1 MADAQVYFLWYY
13 NLASGKKGRPT
24 SILTPQTRERPPFF
38 PRPPMVKSSSLTCP
52 TQPAPASFRPEKTM
66 RMPALRRENGLLLAT
81 TLLVLGCG
89 SLMAL
94 GAEDAAKPP
103 AAGAF
108 SAEAVEF
115 FETRVRPV
123 LAESCVRCHGEKK
136 QSSELRLDSRQAVL
150 DGGASGPAMVPGNPD
165 ESLLI
170 QAIRQTHDEIKMPP
184 KEKLPDAALD
194 ALSSW
199 VKMGAPWSEGT
210 IPTVVTRDQT
220 SRSHWAFQPVRVLD
234 PPAVK
239 DADWVATPVDAFI
252 LERLEKEGLRPSPRA
267 DRRTLIRRAT
277 FDLTGQPPTPAEVE
291 EFVADPSPL
300 AFTTVV
306 DRLLASP
313 RYGERWGRFW
323 LDVARYADT
332 RGYVLKAERRYPY
345 SYTYRDYVIRS
356 FNDDVPYDRFLTEQ
370 IAADQLD
377 LGNDRRP
384 LAALGFLTVG
394 RRNNGDIN
402 EIIDDRIDVVG
413 RGLLGLTVACAR
425 CHDHKFD
432 PIPTED
438 YYSLYGVFASSVD
451 PKELPV
457 IAAVETSAATRDF
470 ERQLHEREQKRDQL
484 VAKLKDEFKADVRSR
499 IALYVKAAFD
509 LDFNSNGRSPKLDE
523 RARADKLHPGRLR
536 GVMIRWQESLAAAG
550 QTPDPIFTPWR
561 TLAALPA
568 GDFAAK
574 AATLV
579 HHWAESGAEVHPL
592 VARALAG
599 GPPATMA
606 DVATCYGALLAEA
619 EGRWQECL
627 KKDPA
632 ASALEDADW
641 EALRLV
647 LYAPDGP
654 IATAPDASPRLFDR
668 KERESIEALAAK
680 IDELQVTH
688 AGAPPRAMV
697 LNDLPQPVNP
707 QVFLRGSPGRRG
719 KSVPRQFLEVL
730 SGPER
735 RPFAHGSGRREL
747 AQAIVQPDNPLTA
760 RVMVNRIWLN
770 HFGSGLV
777 GTPSDFGLRSDPPT
791 HPELLDY
798 LAGAFIRGGWSVKAM
813 HRLIMLSSAY
823 QQRSDNRRECLERD
837 PENRLVWKFNRRRL
851 DFEATRDALLAVSS
865 RLDTTMGGRSVSLAA
880 APFTPRRT
888 VYGFVDRQNLD
899 GLFRTFDFAS
909 PDTTSPRRHVTTVPQ
924 QALFLLNNAFV
935 VEQVRSLAGR
945 LEPAA
950 ADPEARVR
958 QLYALLFGRAP
969 APRELAL
976 GVAFTQRQAAPERLA
991 AELSPWEE
999 YAQVLLL
1006 TNEFA
1011 FVD

>member
-1 MADAQVYFLWYY
+1 
-13 NLASGKKGRPT
+13 
-24 SILTPQTRERPPFF
+24 
-38 PRPPMVKSSSLTCP
+38 
-52 TQPAPASFRPEKTM
+52 
-66 RMPALRRENGLLLAT
+66 MPALRRENGLLLVTAW
-81 TLLVLGCG
+81 LVLGCR
-89 SLMAL
+89 SLLAL

-103 AAGAF
+103 AAGSF
-108 SAEAVEF
+108 SPEAVEF

-136 QSSELRLDSRQAVL
+136 QSSELRLDSRKAAL
-150 DGGASGPAMVPGNPD
+150 EGGASGPALVPGNPD

-184 KEKLPDAALD
+184 REKLPEAALD

-210 IPTVVTRDQT
+210 IPTVATRDQS
-220 SRSHWAFQPVRVLD
+220 SRMHWAFQPVQVLD

-239 DADWVATPVDAFI
+239 EADWVATPVDAFI
-252 LERLEKEGLRPSPRA
+252 LQRLEKEGLRPSPRA

-277 FDLTGQPPTPAEVE
+277 FDLTGLPPAPEEVAAFE
-291 EFVADPSPL
+291 ADPSPL
-300 AFTTVV
+300 AFANVV

-313 RYGERWGRFW
+313 RYGERWGRYW
-323 LDVARYADT
+323 LDVARYGDSK
-332 RGYVLKAERRYPY
+332 GYVAGKDERRYPY
-345 SYTYRDYVIRS
+345 AYTYRDYVIRS
-356 FNDDVPYDRFLTEQ
+356 FNGDKPYDRFLVEQ
-370 IAADQLD
+370 VAADHLD
-377 LGNDRRP
+377 RLDDCRD

-394 RRNNGDIN
+394 RRFLNDRN
-402 EIIDDRIDVVG
+402 EIIDDRIDVVC

-438 YYSLYGVFASSVD
+438 YYSLYGVFASATD

-457 IAAVETSAATRDF
+457 IATGEPSALSRDF
-470 ERQLHEREQKRDQL
+470 ERQLREREQKRDQQ
-484 VAKLKDEFKADVRSR
+484 VTKLKDEFKADLRGR
-499 IALYVKAAFD
+499 IAVYLRAAFD
-509 LDFNSNGRSPKLDE
+509 LDFSASGRSTRLDE
-523 RARADKLHPGRLR
+523 RARADKLSPGRLR
-536 GVMIRWQESLAAAG
+536 GLMMRWQESLAAAR

-568 GDFAAK
+568 SEFAAK
-574 AATLV
+574 SATLV
-579 HHWAESGAEVHPL
+579 HQWSASGAAVHPL
-592 VARALAG
+592 VARALAAA
-599 GPPATMA
+599 PPMTMG
-606 DVATCYGALLAEA
+606 DVVARYGALLAEA
-619 EGRWQECL
+619 ETRWQECL
-627 KKDPA
+627 KNDPA

-641 EALRLV
+641 ETLRQV
-647 LYAPDGP
+647 LYAPGGP
-654 IATAPDASPRLFDR
+654 VASAPDASPRLFDR
-668 KERESIEALAAK
+668 KERESIDALTAK

-697 LNDLPQPVNP
+697 LSDLPQPVSP
-707 QVFLRGSPGRRG
+707 QVFLRGNPGRRG

-730 SGPER
+730 EGPAR

-747 AQAIVQPDNPLTA
+747 AEAIVRPDNPLTA

-798 LAGAFIRGGWSVKAM
+798 LASAFVRGGWSVKAM

-823 QQRSDNRRECLERD
+823 QQRSDNRGDCLERD

-851 DFEATRDALLAVSS
+851 DFEATRDALLAVSG
-865 RLDTTMGGRSVSLAA
+865 RLDTTVGGRSVSLVN
-880 APFTPRRT
+880 APFTSRRT
-888 VYGFVDRQNLD
+888 VYGFIDRQNLD

-909 PDTTSPRRHVTTVPQ
+909 PDTTSPRRYVTTVPQ
-924 QALFLLNNAFV
+924 QALFLLNSGFV
-935 VEQVRSLAGR
+935 IEQVRSLAGR
-945 LEPAA
+945 HESAA
-950 ADPEARVR
+950 AEPEDRVR
-958 QLYALLFGRAP
+958 HLYALLFNRAP
-969 APRELAL
+969 TARELAL
-976 GVAFTQRQAAPERLA
+976 GVGFAQRQAALDRQA
-991 AELSPWEE
+991 SELSPWEE
-999 YAQVLLL
+999 YAQVLML

>member
-1 MADAQVYFLWYY
+1 
-13 NLASGKKGRPT
+13 
-24 SILTPQTRERPPFF
+24 
-38 PRPPMVKSSSLTCP
+38 
-52 TQPAPASFRPEKTM
+52 M

-81 TLLVLGCG
+81 TLLVLGWG
-89 SLMAL
+89 SLMAF
-94 GAEDAAKPP
+94 GAEDAAKP
-103 AAGAF
+103 AVAGAF
-108 SAEAVEF
+108 SPEAVEF

-123 LAESCVRCHGEKK
+123 LAESCVRCHGAKK
-136 QSSELRLDSRQAVL
+136 QSSELRLDSRKAVL
-150 DGGASGPAMVPGNPD
+150 DGGASGPALVPGNPD

-210 IPTVVTRDQT
+210 IPTGEVRDQA
-220 SRSHWAFQPVRVLD
+220 SRSHWSFQPVRMVD

-239 DADWVATPVDAFI
+239 DKGAVATPVDAFI
-252 LERLEKEGLRPSPRA
+252 LERLEKEGLRLSPRA

-277 FDLTGQPPTPAEVE
+277 FDLTGLPPTPAEVE
-291 EFVADPSPL
+291 AFVTDPAPEDE
-300 AFTTVV
+300 AFARVV

-332 RGYVLKAERRYPY
+332 KGYVVKGERRYPY

-356 FNDDVPYDRFLTEQ
+356 FNDDLPYDRFLTEQ

-377 LGNDRRP
+377 LGSDRRP

-394 RRNNGDIN
+394 RRNLGDVN

-432 PIPTED
+432 PIPTAD

-451 PKELPV
+451 PPELPV
-457 IAAVETSAATRDF
+457 IAAVAPSEATRDY

-484 VAKLKDEFKADVRSR
+484 VTQLKDEFKADVRSR
-499 IALYVKAAFD
+499 IAVYLKAAFD
-509 LDFNSNGRSPKLDE
+509 LDFSSRARDPKLDD

-536 GVMIRWQESLAAAG
+536 GLMMCWQESVSAARTA
-550 QTPDPIFTPWR
+550 PDPIFTPWR

-568 GDFAAK
+568 GDFAAR
-574 AATLV
+574 AAALV
-579 HHWAESGAEVHPL
+579 RQWTDSGAPVHPL
-592 VARALAG
+592 VARALAAD
-599 GPPATMA
+599 PPATMA
-606 DVATCYGALLAEA
+606 EVVTRYGALLAEA
-619 EGRWQECL
+619 ETRWQEAL
-627 KKDPA
+627 KRDPA

-641 EALRLV
+641 ESLRQV
-647 LYAPDGP
+647 LYASDGP
-654 IATAPDASPRLFDR
+654 VVTASEVPRLLDR
-668 KERESIEALAAK
+668 KERESVQDLTAK
-680 IDELQVTH
+680 IDALQVTH

-697 LNDLPQPVNP
+697 LNDLKDPVNP
-707 QVFLRGSPGRRG
+707 QIFVRGSPGRRG
-719 KSVPRQFLEVL
+719 KTVPRQFLEVL

-735 RPFAHGSGRREL
+735 RPFAHGSGRLEL
-747 AQAIVQPDNPLTA
+747 AQAIVRPDNPLTA

-798 LAGAFIRGGWSVKAM
+798 LAGAFVRGGWSVKAM
-813 HRLIMLSSAY
+813 HRLIMLSNTY
-823 QQRSDNRRECLERD
+823 QQRSDNQPAGLERD

-851 DFEATRDALLAVSS
+851 DFEATRDALLAVSG
-865 RLDTTMGGRSVSLAA
+865 RLDTTMGGRSVPLAA

-888 VYGFVDRQNLD
+888 VYGFIDRQNLD

-909 PDTTSPRRHVTTVPQ
+909 PDTTSPRRYVTTVPQ
-924 QALFLLNNAFV
+924 QALFLLNNTFV
-935 VEQVRSLAGR
+935 VEQVRSLASR

-950 ADPEARVR
+950 ANSAARVR

-969 APRELAL
+969 DPRELAL
-976 GVAFTQRQAAPERLA
+976 GVAFTQRQAAPDRQA